1 MVDPA
6 RYYDFVKSMGHV
18 FRNAVMHGLE
28 TMEERLESG
37 KDELGVIACSVREEE
52 GGVCITVADDGRGM
66 DPKVIRDLALEK
78 GLCSLADVQ
87 RLGPEEWLRF
97 IFADGFSAAEEVDEL
112 AGRGVGLAAVR
123 MELEKLGGMVT
134 VRSVLGEGTEFS
146 FFLPYEKAEEAE
158 SLSIRDLA
166 KPLLQAAEDKLENV
180 LSQYAQ
186 QLFRQALE
194 AWPQG
199 PAEVTVE
206 PLLSLLAEDAS
217 AKYSHSQTST
227 WVLETPVGSLSLSL
241 IY

>member
-1 MVDPA
+1 M
-6 RYYDFVKSMGHV
+6 
-18 FRNAVMHGLE
+18 
-28 TMEERLESG
+28 
-37 KDELGVIACSVREEE
+37 
-52 GGVCITVADDGRGM
+52 
-66 DPKVIRDLALEK
+66 EK

-166 KPLLQAAEDKLENV
+166 KPLLQAAEGLLQEQCGLEVTRIHYLDSASEGNLQLRKVSSFLNVKGGLAGKILLSADEKIVQAGIKARVRTAAEDKLENV

-199 PAEVTVE
+199 PAEVNVE